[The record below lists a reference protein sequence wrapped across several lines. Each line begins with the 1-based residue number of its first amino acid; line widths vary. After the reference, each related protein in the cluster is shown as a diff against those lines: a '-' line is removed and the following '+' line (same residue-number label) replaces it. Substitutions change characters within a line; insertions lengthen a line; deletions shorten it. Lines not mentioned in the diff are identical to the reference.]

1 MCFWANK
8 VAKSALK
15 NLKLPKSLKIKA
27 KSQLDKI
34 TI

>member
-8 VAKSALK
+8 VAKSALE